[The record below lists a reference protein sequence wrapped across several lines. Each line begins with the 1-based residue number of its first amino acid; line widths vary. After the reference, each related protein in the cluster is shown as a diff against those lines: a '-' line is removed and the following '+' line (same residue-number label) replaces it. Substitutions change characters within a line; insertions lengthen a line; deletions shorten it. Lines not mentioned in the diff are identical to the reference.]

1 MKRNNKDE
9 GNFISFKV
17 LLTPDGKIVSEISS
31 FPPEKVD
38 SIFAEHDKKIIKT
51 LIERADAKL
60 KPLHLYLQRE
70 IQAL

>member
-1 MKRNNKDE
+1 MCIRDSYNIN
-9 GNFISFKV
+9 GQ
-17 LLTPDGKIVSEISS
+17 
-31 FPPEKVD
+31 KVD